1 MKKQY
6 WSLLALAAVV
16 LLTVGGFASCSND
29 DDDDSD
35 SGSTSSSTSVELSAS
50 VGTNELAGLTLTR
63 VFRIYYGDGLSG
75 GRGYI
80 KYVFSDTEMGY
91 YYMETAEDAELSR
104 LTTRFIKSFI
114 SFCVASSP
122 AICSSCVLEED
133 EILLKAPSQTLLSEP
148 RILDFKADKSVQ
160 KSPTALFACSM

>member
-35 SGSTSSSTSVELSAS
+35 SGSTSSSTSVELPAS

-63 VFRIYYGDGLSG
+63 VVGVTYVDGSSG
-75 GRGYI
+75 GRDDRRDYI
-80 KYVFSDTEMGY
+80 KYVFSDTEMDY
-91 YYMETAEDAELSR
+91 YYVETAEDAE
-104 LTTRFIKSFI
+104 
-114 SFCVASSP
+114 
-122 AICSSCVLEED
+122 
-133 EILLKAPSQTLLSEP
+133 APSFDDRPLCMKYTTLVIPTKKPLLTSAM
-148 RILDFKADKSVQ
+148 RHTL
-160 KSPTALFACSM
+160 TALHTRRQVAI